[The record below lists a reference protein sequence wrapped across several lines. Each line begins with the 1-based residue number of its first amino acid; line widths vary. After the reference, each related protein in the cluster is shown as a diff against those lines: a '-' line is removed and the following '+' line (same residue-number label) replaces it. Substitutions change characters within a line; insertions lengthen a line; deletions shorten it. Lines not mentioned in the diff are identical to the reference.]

1 MLCRGLTWRVD
12 LSWLYVVQVGLSK
25 ALSTGGQPTS
35 LVQQDLQLGEGGG
48 LEAGDSVEAKY
59 TGWLLSNN
67 TFGQVSWPRLS
78 CHQNEAKLTE
88 RGR

>member
-12 LSWLYVVQVGLSK
+12 LSWLCVVQVGLAK
-25 ALSTGGQPTS
+25 ALSTGGQPTG
-35 LVQQDLQLGEGGG
+35 LIQQDLQLGEGGG

-67 TFGQVSWPRLS
+67 TFGKVSWPRLS
-78 CHQNEAKLTE
+78 CHQDEAKLAE
-88 RGR
+88 CGW

>member
-12 LSWLYVVQVGLSK
+12 LSWLYVEQVGLSK